1 MSNQAVVNLLPR
13 LQESWTFLSRPF
25 LNSLGHRLE
34 RLLDAD
40 DRGHQLA
47 ARRYH
52 QLVVPALRTL
62 VNVLVI
68 NPDNQFV
75 LEQAGAFLQNSRKF
89 VMAALRSGRETYEKQ
104 QRDPTSVSA
113 LQLRS
118 AQEKLVHITALFH
131 RIFQSSCLARDL
143 KRSAKTVEQLLS
155 IDVRVG
161 KLLSSYIFPILLGRF
176 AVV

>member
-1 MSNQAVVNLLPR
+1 M
-13 LQESWTFLSRPF
+13 
-25 LNSLGHRLE
+25 
-34 RLLDAD
+34 
-40 DRGHQLA
+40 
-47 ARRYH
+47 
-52 QLVVPALRTL
+52 
-62 VNVLVI
+62 NVLVI

-89 VMAALRSGRETYEKQ
+89 VIAALRSGRETYKKWQ
-104 QRDPTSVSA
+104 TDQKSVSA

-155 IDVRVG
+155 IDVRVD
-161 KLLSSYIFPILLGRF
+161 KLLAVIFPILF
-176 AVV
+176 CSCICKK